1 MWLAVIVLGIVVIR
15 VIAKNTAKLLADILD
30 KE

>member
-15 VIAKNTAKLLADILD
+15 VIAKDTAKLLADILD